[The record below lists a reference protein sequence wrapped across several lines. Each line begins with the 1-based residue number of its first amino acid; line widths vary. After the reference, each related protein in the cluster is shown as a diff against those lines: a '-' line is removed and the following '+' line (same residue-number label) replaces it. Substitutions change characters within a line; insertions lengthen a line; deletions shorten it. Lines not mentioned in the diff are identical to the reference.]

1 MTGSASDRAGAPPVI
16 TIDHVLTRN
25 AAASSIRTVKIKGTD
40 HRALLAT
47 VRVPVEPA
55 A

>member
-1 MTGSASDRAGAPPVI
+1 MI

-25 AAASSIRTVKIKGTD
+25 AAVSSIKTVKIKGTD
-40 HRALLAT
+40 HRALMAT
-47 VRVPVEPA
+47 VRVPLEPA